1 MKVRD
6 TGSDFESAP
15 TGTHLA
21 RCIGL
26 IGIGTREKEWEGKS
40 RLSNEIIVTWE
51 LPNEPMKDGRP
62 FTVSQFYTR
71 SLADKANLRHAL
83 RNWRGRDFTPEELQ
97 AFELKNVLDKGCQVV
112 CSAKPSGKVYV
123 TSVAGLP
130 KGVTLPDRIN
140 DLKYFDVEEYDD
152 DEFEKLSDR
161 LQAMVKDSIEY
172 TEWQKYGK
180 VLDPIERKEAAESI
194 DTATQEHTGNADDEI
209 PF

>member
-26 IGIGTREKEWEGKS
+26 IGIGTREKEWQGKS

-51 LPNEPMKDGRP
+51 LPNETMKDGRP

-83 RNWRGRDFTPEELQ
+83 KNWRGRDFTLEELQ

-112 CSAKPSGKVYV
+112 CSAKDNGKVYV
-123 TSVAGLP
+123 TAVAGLP
-130 KGVTLPDRIN
+130 KGVELPARVN
-140 DLKYFDVEEYDD
+140 DLRYFDVEEWND
-152 DEFEKLSDR
+152 DEFDALSDR

-172 TEWQKYGK
+172 AEIQKHGR
-180 VLDPIERKEAAESI
+180 VLDPIERKEAADHI
-194 DTATQEHTGNADDEI
+194 DTATPEHTGGDDDI